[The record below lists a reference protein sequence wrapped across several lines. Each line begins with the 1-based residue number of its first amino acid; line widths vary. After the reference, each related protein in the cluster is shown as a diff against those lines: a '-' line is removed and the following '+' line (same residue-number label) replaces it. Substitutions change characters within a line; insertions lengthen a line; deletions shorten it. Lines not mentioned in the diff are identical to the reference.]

1 MMRLWRA
8 RLHKQATG
16 NYPARASLLGRLQHD
31 RDGLAALLMDEA
43 GGPALVIDASGHIIR
58 CNDAMRALL
67 SEVALPNAASIKQVF
82 AADSR
87 HSTLARIEQA
97 LSGQTQSPPEFTAT
111 LDRTAQRLDIRVALF
126 PLREATGQ
134 ISGALLRFA
143 DLTSQ
148 RALEAQLA
156 HSQKLQA
163 TGQLAGGIA
172 HDFNNLL
179 TAILGAAEGIL
190 EREHCAHPAGT
201 SEIAGD
207 ARQICESAQRGAALV
222 RQLLAFGRQQ
232 TLQPRSLAVNDVIAS
247 ISGLLQRLLGAKVR
261 LVAELEQ
268 PGRRVMA
275 DPTQLD
281 QVLVNLVVNAR
292 DAMPEGGEINL
303 RSGHL
308 TVYAPRSAGAETMP
322 PGRYV
327 TIEVQDHGTGIPPA
341 VLPHIFDP
349 FFTTKREA
357 GGSGLGLS
365 SVHGIIRQSDGFLT
379 VETAQGTGTTM
390 RIFLPRWDG
399 PEPKPAPQPMEAAK
413 PSSHASETC
422 RGIVLLADDEAPV
435 RRLALRALT
444 RAGWQVIEAE
454 SGESALESLQAR
466 SESAAPITALVSDMV
481 MPGMSG
487 LELATAVRAWCK
499 CPELPVVF
507 VSGYAESPVRG
518 GMAQPGMTYLA
529 KPYRLAELTET
540 LERAMWAAN

>member
-1 MMRLWRA
+1 MRLWRT
-8 RLHKQATG
+8 RLHERAAETLA
-16 NYPARASLLGRLQHD
+16 ARTSLLGRLQHG
-31 RDGLAALLMDEA
+31 RDGLAALLIDEA
-43 GGPALVIDASGHIIR
+43 GGPALVIDAGGRIIR

-67 SEVALPNAASIKQVF
+67 SPVALTNAASIKQVF

-87 HSTLARIEQA
+87 HSAWLRIEQA
-97 LSGQTQSPPEFTAT
+97 LSGQGQGPPEFTAA
-111 LDRTAQRLDIRVALF
+111 LDRPAQRLDIRVALF

-148 RALEAQLA
+148 RTLEAQLA

-190 EREHCAHPAGT
+190 EREQSLHPTGK
-201 SEIAGD
+201 SETAGD
-207 ARQICESAQRGAALV
+207 ARQICESAHRGAALV

-292 DAMPEGGEINL
+292 DAMPGGGEINL

-327 TIEVQDHGTGIPPA
+327 TIEVQDRGTGIPPA

-379 VETAQGTGTTM
+379 VETVQGAGTTM

-399 PEPKPAPQPMEAAK
+399 PEPKPAPPPMEAAK
-413 PSSHASETC
+413 PLPRAAETS

-466 SESAAPITALVSDMV
+466 AESAAPITALVSDMV

-487 LELATAVRAWCK
+487 LELATAVRIWCK

-518 GMAQPGMTYLA
+518 GMAQPGMIYLA

-540 LERAMWAAN
+540 LERATQPAH